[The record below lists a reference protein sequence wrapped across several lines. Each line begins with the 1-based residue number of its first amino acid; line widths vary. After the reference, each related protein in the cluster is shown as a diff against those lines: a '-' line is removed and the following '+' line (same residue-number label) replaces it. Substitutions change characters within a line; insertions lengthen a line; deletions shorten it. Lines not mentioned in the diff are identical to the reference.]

1 MVALDQLAETLLHEL
16 NSAFPQRSVYGLW
29 LFGSR
34 ANGEARPDSD
44 VDLAVLCDAP
54 LDPVA
59 LFDMSGRVAAQLGTA
74 VDLVDLR
81 QAGGLLRVEATH
93 RGTPLLGPTIEADL
107 FSTHAMADYAAFARN
122 RQAATQA
129 FKEHL
134 HAR

>member
-1 MVALDQLAETLLHEL
+1 MVALDQLADSLLHEL
-16 NSAFPQRSVYGLW
+16 TSAFPQRSVYGLW
-29 LFGSR
+29 LYGSQ

-59 LFDMSGRVAAQLGTA
+59 LFDMSGRLAAQLGTA

-93 RGTPLLGPTIEADL
+93 RGKPLLCPTIQADL
-107 FSTHAMADYAAFARN
+107 FSTHALADHAAFARN

-129 FKEHL
+129 FKERH